1 MPAINTDVR
10 NWATTQM
17 LTMLCIV
24 NIWKYFSLSLR
35 PTSFSAASV
44 WLTPETL
51 HYCRRLIKN
60 LYTRPNFL
68 TTPALWGRTVT
79 HRRWPRAAAWVWAH
93 PWSPPRCFR
102 SACRPS
108 AGGSCTTPWT
118 SAREQRREKKKD
130 NWGYLQPGSKYL
142 CSFYNNKP
150 LWIVNERKWNSMGRK
165 GGQGDTLIR
174 QEVQGETRRESLT
187 TCHTRRCGVGISVA
201 KHFMH
206 SYPTKSFKLKRQKT
220 NQPSPILALSVW
232 RCCH

>member
-1 MPAINTDVR
+1 MTSSSS
-10 NWATTQM
+10 M
-17 LTMLCIV
+17 
-24 NIWKYFSLSLR
+24 SLSPSLK
-35 PTSFSAASV
+35 SSSMFSICV
-44 WLTPETL
+44 
-51 HYCRRLIKN
+51 
-60 LYTRPNFL
+60 
-68 TTPALWGRTVT
+68 PAF
-79 HRRWPRAAAWVWAH
+79 RRWELHHAVNVCARAKE
-93 PWSPPRCFR
+93 
-102 SACRPS
+102 
-108 AGGSCTTPWT
+108 G
-118 SAREQRREKKKD
+118 EKKKD